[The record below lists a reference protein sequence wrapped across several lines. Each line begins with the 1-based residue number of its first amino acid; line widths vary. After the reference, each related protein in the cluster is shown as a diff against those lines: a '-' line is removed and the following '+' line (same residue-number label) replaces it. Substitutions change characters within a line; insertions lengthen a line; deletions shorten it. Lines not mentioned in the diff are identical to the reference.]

1 MDLNGDDYGALGDKM
16 QAVKWT
22 YYGNDSTRTKA
33 LASYGTKFAADNW
46 MHKSNGIQLG
56 LTDSIR
62 CQLPENT
69 DGTGYWSLTVYA
81 LGYEDYTVNFEATK
95 DNIVSKKA
103 LASDE
108 EKASLQKLVT
118 EAESLKKDSYVD
130 SCLLYTSDA
139 ADEL

>member
-1 MDLNGDDYGALGDKM
+1 M

-22 YYGNDSTRTKA
+22 YYGNDSTHTKA

-46 MHKSNGIQLG
+46 MHKSMGIQLG

-95 DNIVSKKA
+95 DNIVSKKT

-130 SCLLYTSDA
+130 SSNKQTCIY
-139 ADEL
+139 

>member
-1 MDLNGDDYGALGDKM
+1 MDLNGDDYSALGDKM

-103 LASDE
+103 SVKNNLTLCDITCQVWDWVGNIIVWHSQNRN
-108 EKASLQKLVT
+108 L
-118 EAESLKKDSYVD
+118 
-130 SCLLYTSDA
+130 CN
-139 ADEL
+139 